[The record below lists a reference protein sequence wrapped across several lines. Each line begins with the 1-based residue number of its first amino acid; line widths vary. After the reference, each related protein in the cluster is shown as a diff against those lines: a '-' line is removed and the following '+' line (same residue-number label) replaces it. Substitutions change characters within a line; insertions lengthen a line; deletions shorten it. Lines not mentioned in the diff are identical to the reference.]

1 MLNIAIINGPN
12 LNLLGTRETDIY
24 GNTSFDDFLLELK
37 QRFPQVDINYYQ
49 SNIEGELIDHIQQ
62 CRTSIDGIV
71 LNGAAYTHTSIGMA
85 DAIAAIDT
93 PVIEVHIS
101 NIYAREE
108 ERHRSYTAAKAIGC
122 ITGLGLNGYA
132 MAIQHFIDLL
142 SPKTS

>member
-1 MLNIAIINGPN
+1 MLHLAIINGPN

-24 GNTSFDDFLLELK
+24 GNMSFDDYLSELRK
-37 QRFPQVDINYYQ
+37 RFPQISISYYQ
-49 SNIEGELIDHIQQ
+49 SNIEGELINYIQQ
-62 CRTSIDGIV
+62 CRDGIDGIV

-85 DAIAAIDT
+85 DAIAAINT

-108 ERHRSYTAAKAIGC
+108 ERKNSFTAAKAIGC

-132 MAIQHFIDLL
+132 LAIQHFIDTLA
-142 SPKTS
+142 SKSS

>member
-24 GNTSFDDFLLELK
+24 GNTSFDEFLTELK
-37 QRFPQVDINYYQ
+37 QRFPQININYYQ

-62 CRTSIDGIV
+62 CRTGTDGIV

>member
-62 CRTSIDGIV
+62 CRTGIDGIV

>member
-24 GNTSFDDFLLELK
+24 GNTSFDEFLTELK
-37 QRFPQVDINYYQ
+37 QRFPQININYYQ
-49 SNIEGELIDHIQQ
+49 SNIEGELIDQIQQ
-62 CRTSIDGIV
+62 CRTGIDGIV